1 MWALCGTPIPQL
13 TNAGNVKIAGF
24 EAELAFS
31 PADFFEVL
39 LGLGYLETE
48 TKNFISFTGLDS
60 NDQPLFEDFSG
71 SELTLS
77 PKLSYNGV
85 FRFHQPLLGGEG
97 SLQVDFTHSDE
108 YYFRFGQH
116 AVQRRWGL
124 YHLERPR
131 SLAIKRRP
139 LRSCRVRQEPD

>member
-1 MWALCGTPIPQL
+1 MLMYEAGVKTTQFDSRLRTNVTAFIYDYDDFQALTIANVGTLGTPIPQL

-48 TKNFISFTGLDS
+48 TKDFISFTGLDS
-60 NDQPLFEDFSG
+60 NNQPLFEDFSG

-97 SLQVDFTHSDE
+97 SPA
-108 YYFRFGQH
+108 G
-116 AVQRRWGL
+116 GL
-124 YHLERPR
+124 H
-131 SLAIKRRP
+131 P
-139 LRSCRVRQEPD
+139 LGRILL